1 MAPVEKSGK
10 PSETEIKAIKG
21 FNLDWTC
28 RGFQYEIGKTYTHD
42 GPVVRCA
49 VGGFHAVEGY
59 PLEIFDYY
67 PPGTS
72 RYADVS
78 LGGEIARDDSDSK
91 VAAAR
96 ITVHVEIQISEIIA
110 RAVKWV
116 FERAISSGEAHTDE
130 PHQAAS
136 STGDRGAASSTG
148 DRGAASSTGYR
159 GAASSTGDRGA
170 ASSTGNRGAASSTG
184 DWGAASSTG
193 NRGAASSTGDRG
205 AASSTGDWGAAMA
218 SGYAGRVMGKI
229 GNALF
234 LVERNG
240 SYEIIAVW
248 AGIVG
253 RDGIKPDVF
262 YTLKDGKPVTAE

>member
-42 GPVVRCA
+42 GPVVRCTA
-49 VGGFHAVEGY
+49 CGFHAVEGY

-116 FERAISSGEAHTDE
+116 FERAISSGKAHTDE
-130 PHQAAS
+130 PNQAAS
-136 STGDRGAASSTG
+136 STGTQGAAFSV
-148 DRGAASSTGYR
+148 GYE
-159 GAASSTGDRGA
+159 AK
-170 ASSTGNRGAASSTG
+170 
-184 DWGAASSTG
+184 
-193 NRGAASSTGDRG
+193 
-205 AASSTGDWGAAMA
+205 A
-218 SGYAGRVMGKI
+218 SGGKGSWLTIAEWAYDRKKSEYNRIDIQTVRV
-229 GNALF
+229 
-234 LVERNG
+234 
-240 SYEIIAVW
+240 
-248 AGIVG
+248 
-253 RDGIKPDVF
+253 
-262 YTLKDGKPVTAE
+262 DGKNIKADTFYQLKGGEFVEAK

>member
-1 MAPVEKSGK
+1 MAKKSEK
-10 PSETEIKAIKG
+10 PTETEIKAIKG
-21 FNLDWTC
+21 FDLDWTC

-49 VGGFHAVEGY
+49 AGGFHAIEGH
-59 PLEIFDYY
+59 PLEAFGYY

-72 RYADVS
+72 RYAEVS

-96 ITVHVEIQISEIIA
+96 ITIHAEIQLHDVIQ

-116 FERAISSGEAHTDE
+116 FDHAKPSNRAHANKER
-130 PHQAAS
+130 QAAS
-136 STGDRGAASSTG
+136 ATGYQGAASATG
-148 DRGAASSTGYR
+148 TQ
-159 GAASSTGDRGA
+159 
-170 ASSTGNRGAASSTG
+170 
-184 DWGAASSTG
+184 
-193 NRGAASSTGDRG
+193 
-205 AASSTGDWGAAMA
+205 GAAM
-218 SGYAGRVMGKI
+218 SGGYAGRVMGKA

-234 LVERNG
+234 LVERND

-253 RDGIKPDVF
+253 RDGIEPDVF
-262 YTLKDGKPVTAE
+262 YTLKNGRPVAAQSPVK